1 MSARWWTLGA
11 WALAAA
17 SALFWGLKLF
27 VKPPAAPPQT
37 QLAEPGAGLRSDL
50 TRLLGVDPPPPAV
63 AAAAEPA
70 PDARFA
76 LLGVVSPR
84 AVQAAREG
92 VALIAID
99 GKPARAY
106 RVGAV
111 VDGQNVLK
119 SVSARGATLGPRDGA
134 SLIALNLAAVA
145 PASTGTLPTPAISGA
160 PPPPRPD
167 LAPAPALPPRT
178 SVPPAMPQ
186 VQPPKPQQPAQPPT
200 FQQQPT
206 RQQPVPRSAGQPV
219 PAAMQ

>member
-1 MSARWWTLGA
+1 M

-27 VKPPAAPPQT
+27 VKPPAAPAQT
-37 QLAEPGAGLRSDL
+37 QLAEPGAGLRGDL
-50 TRLLGVDPPPPAV
+50 TRLLGVDPPPPVV

-119 SVSARGATLGPRDGA
+119 SVSARGATLGPRDGV

-145 PASTGTLPTPAISGA
+145 PASTGMLPTPAIDGAAPRPPPVPGVAPRVAVPQGAAQVVPPKTQQPVA
-160 PPPPRPD
+160 PP
-167 LAPAPALPPRT
+167 
-178 SVPPAMPQ
+178 
-186 VQPPKPQQPAQPPT
+186 
-200 FQQQPT
+200 FQQQPAL
-206 RQQPVPRSAGQPV
+206 QQPAPRGAGQPV
-219 PAAMQ
+219 PAALQ